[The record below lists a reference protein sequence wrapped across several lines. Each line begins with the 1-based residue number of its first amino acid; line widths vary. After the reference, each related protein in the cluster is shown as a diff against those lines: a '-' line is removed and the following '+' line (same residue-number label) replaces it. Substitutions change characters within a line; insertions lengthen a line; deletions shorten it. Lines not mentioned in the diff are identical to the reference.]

1 MTIREICAETGLS
14 PRTVRY
20 YEEVGLLPAVRR
32 RNGSRRVYGPDDLQ
46 RLRFIQRL
54 KTLGLSLAQIG
65 ELSEVYAIAG
75 STAQMLERLDALLAQ
90 RLGELDARIAE
101 LAQLRTDIGSYREH
115 IRERG
120 DALATRRESA

>member
-1 MTIREICAETGLS
+1 MTIGEICEETGLS

-20 YEEVGLLPAVRR
+20 YEELGLLAEVRR
-32 RNGSRRVYGPDDLQ
+32 RNGARRVYGPDEVQ

-75 STAQMLERLDALLAQ
+75 STGQMLGRLDALLAQ
-90 RLGELDARIAE
+90 RVNDLDTRISELT
-101 LAQLRTDIGSYREH
+101 QLRSEIGSYRAH
-115 IRERG
+115 IRER
-120 DALATRRESA
+120 ATTLAATRESA